1 MGTQVIVNAAQV
13 LTNLA
18 ATKLIYLIYQ
28 AIEELTVVAHDDG
41 SAVECLD
48 SFLQY
53 ILRLHIQVVGRL
65 IENEQIHRLQQQ
77 LDHRQS
83 AALATAQHLDILF

>member
-1 MGTQVIVNAAQV
+1 MGTQIIVDAAQV
-13 LTNLA
+13 FTNLA

-28 AIEELTVVAHDDG
+28 TIQELTVVAHDNG
-41 SAVECLD
+41 GAVECLD
-48 SFLQY
+48 RFLQH

-77 LDHRQS
+77 LDHRQT
-83 AALATAQHLDILF
+83 AALTTTQHLDILF